1 MPAEIGF
8 TEALSMIVANQG
20 DSQILFRVIG
30 QGLSEALGPIA
41 VPTYAGRIGKRAKE
55 LKSISIDFGARVF
68 TLSVE
73 HGRISASIAIDS
85 GGIRISSERVPVETW
100 VEKLREELAGE
111 AAHSDA
117 ARVALERLAL
127 EG

>member
-1 MPAEIGF
+1 
-8 TEALSMIVANQG
+8 
-20 DSQILFRVIG
+20 VIG

-41 VPTYAGRIGKRAKE
+41 VQTYAGRIGKRAKE
-55 LKSISIDFGARVF
+55 LESISIDLGARVF
-68 TLSVE
+68 TLSVKN
-73 HGRISASIAIDS
+73 GRLSACIAIDS
-85 GGIRISSERVPVETW
+85 GGIRISSERVQVETW

-111 AAHSDA
+111 AAHSEA